1 MIAYIN
7 TVIVYKR
14 TVHIDNNP
22 VPHVDINTILTMK
35 IHIDMNLLTDRAKQL
50 LKNPA
55 LAFVVGIV
63 AIVQLTQ

>member
-14 TVHIDNNP
+14 TVHIDNDP
-22 VPHVDINTILTMK
+22 VAQVDIDTILTMK
-35 IHIDMNLLTDRAKQL
+35 INIDMNRLTDRAKQL

-55 LAFVVGIV
+55 FAFVVGIV